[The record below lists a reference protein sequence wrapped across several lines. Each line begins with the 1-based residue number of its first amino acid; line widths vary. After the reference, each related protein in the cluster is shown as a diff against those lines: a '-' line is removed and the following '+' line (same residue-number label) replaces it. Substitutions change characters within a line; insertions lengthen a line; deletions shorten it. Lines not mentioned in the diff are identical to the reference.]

1 MEKNNKP
8 LNVRLRGDLKANSSS
23 SDIKKVRK
31 KGGNNNSNNKESN
44 GKKKNKKLGWKIFR
58 ALLLIGLALCIV
70 GAGIVLG
77 VISGIIDDT
86 DSISLEE
93 LELLPQT
100 SFVYDMNGNELA
112 SLYDSQNRIM
122 VSYEDIPEDTV
133 NAVVAIE
140 DERFFSH
147 HGIDIK
153 RTLGAIVTY
162 LANGGES
169 SYGGST
175 LTQQLVKNITDDDE
189 VAWQRKIREWY
200 RAISLETKLDK

>member
-112 SLYDSQNRIM
+112 
-122 VSYEDIPEDTV
+122 
-133 NAVVAIE
+133 
-140 DERFFSH
+140 
-147 HGIDIK
+147 
-153 RTLGAIVTY
+153 
-162 LANGGES
+162 
-169 SYGGST
+169 
-175 LTQQLVKNITDDDE
+175 
-189 VAWQRKIREWY
+189 
-200 RAISLETKLDK
+200 